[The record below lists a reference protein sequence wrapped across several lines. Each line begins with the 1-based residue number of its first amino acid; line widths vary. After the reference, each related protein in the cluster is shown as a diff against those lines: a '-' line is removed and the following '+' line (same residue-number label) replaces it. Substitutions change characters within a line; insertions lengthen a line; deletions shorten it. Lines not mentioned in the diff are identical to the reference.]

1 MRGGNHGFPGVN
13 TSIPDAFVHHRRQ
26 QMRNDGSNMI
36 FVFSDSGRTVSTSSS
51 GDPILVLAL
60 RRQLDLGLQQQLP
73 TLELRANGQKTAI
86 QDAHERAL
94 DAQITADE
102 TKDAVQE
109 LRTAVP
115 DPIAAQEALTAAQLA
130 QSHFIANLKCIA
142 SNANA
147 EGDHECGEQIKQKTL
162 EVV

>member
-1 MRGGNHGFPGVN
+1 
-13 TSIPDAFVHHRRQ
+13 
-26 QMRNDGSNMI
+26 MRNDGSNMI

-142 SNANA
+142 SKRERRRRSRVWRAN
-147 EGDHECGEQIKQKTL
+147 
-162 EVV
+162 